1 MHEGPRTKASGHP
14 GPPFRVQCFLE
25 VHWAAGNL
33 GRTVAGGVSRFG
45 VLGALVFERDG
56 RSVPLPSG
64 RQRSLLAL
72 LLLAGG
78 VPLSRDRL
86 IDELWGERPPAS
98 AVSALHV
105 HLSKLRGLLGDLLVL
120 EAAGYALQAGA
131 FELDVWRFD
140 ALVEQARTEPERTVA
155 LLSEA
160 LGLFRGEPLSDVAC
174 EGSIAQWRRA
184 LEEKRM
190 QAILLRI
197 DAELAA
203 GAAGELVAELERLAS
218 EHPFEERLWGQ
229 LMLALY
235 RAGRQADALE
245 AYQRARRLFAAEL
258 GLEPGDQLGGLQQR
272 ILDRD
277 PTLNPAAPEAAP
289 PPVPVEPTPEEPPAR
304 PPSTLP
310 RPLTR
315 LVGRQ
320 WELEMLA
327 AMLADPDIRLIT
339 LTGPGGV
346 GKTRLLLELARLQEP
361 NYLDGAVLVR
371 LERLTDPALVAAE
384 IASAL
389 ALRADGDG
397 PGADGLSAYLRERE
411 LLLVI
416 DNFEHLPAAAMLIA
430 ELLAVAP
437 SIRVLVSSRTALR
450 IRGEQVCEVEP
461 LPLPASDSASEA
473 RESPAVQLFLQSAL
487 AANRKLEID
496 AAVTETVARIC
507 RALDGLPLAI
517 ELAASR
523 ARWLSPAQ
531 IADQLARPL
540 NIGGQGLRDLPD
552 RQQTLQ
558 ATMRWSYDLLAVG
571 AQEVLRCAG
580 VFLGGFTLA
589 ALEAAVGRPI
599 HAEIDELLEASLVR
613 RQADVGRFELLELVR
628 AFALEELEACGQASE
643 ARARHRGY
651 FATFVAATTQAF
663 DQGGAPADLA
673 APLVADHAN
682 VRSALEN
689 AIEAGDEASALDL
702 ALGLRPV
709 WLAGMLRQ
717 ESQEFAQ
724 RLLDSFS
731 IPGPSEVALLRAV
744 AFLDYSAGAAVWHQR
759 LVTRAREIGDQETLA
774 MATGNL
780 FGRALNARDLEEMR
794 RLRPALLDLAN
805 SESSPKALGW
815 VHYFLALDDYVDER
829 FDASCEHAS
838 RSAEKAEEI
847 GHEFMLGSAMGTR
860 LLAAS
865 ARDGVMEQPALAET
879 LEFMRRPGVPPLA
892 AFALWLVARYA
903 AGVAPDTAGR
913 WLAHAERIL
922 AELNSPLWPESA
934 LRDETMEVLGLDDL
948 TPVLAS
954 TPILE
959 HAAALAE
966 AAAWLAER
974 GVDEKAPRDS
984 PRRLTAHA

>member
-1 MHEGPRTKASGHP
+1 M
-14 GPPFRVQCFLE
+14 
-25 VHWAAGNL
+25 
-33 GRTVAGGVSRFG
+33 AGGVSRFG

-56 RSVPLPSG
+56 QSVPLPSG

-105 HLSKLRGLLGDLLVL
+105 HLSKLRGLLGDLLSL
-120 EAAGYALQAGA
+120 EAAGYALRAGA

-140 ALVEQARTEPERTVA
+140 ALVEQARNEPERAVA
-155 LLSEA
+155 LLPQA

-174 EGSIAQWRRA
+174 EGSVAQWRRA

-197 DAELAA
+197 DSELAA

-229 LMLALY
+229 LMVALY

-245 AYQRARRLFAAEL
+245 TYQRARRRFAAEL
-258 GLEPGDQLGGLQQR
+258 GLEPGDQLGRLQQR

-277 PTLNPAAPEAAP
+277 PTLNSQTPSEPTPPPAAPAEPAP
-289 PPVPVEPTPEEPPAR
+289 EQAPAR
-304 PPSTLP
+304 APSTLP

-315 LVGRQ
+315 LVGRE

-346 GKTRLLLELARLQEP
+346 GKTRLLLELARLHEP
-361 NYLDGAVLVR
+361 KYLDGTVFVR

-389 ALRADGDG
+389 ALRGDGEG
-397 PGADGLSAYLRERE
+397 PGADGLSGYLRERE
-411 LLLVI
+411 LLLAI

-437 SIRVLVSSRTALR
+437 SIGVLVSSRTALR
-450 IRGEQVCEVEP
+450 IRGEQVFEVEP
-461 LPLPASDSASEA
+461 LPLPASDSDLEAS
-473 RESPAVQLFLQSAL
+473 ESPAVQLFVQSAL
-487 AANRKLEID
+487 AANRKLELD
-496 AAVTETVARIC
+496 AGVTRAVARIC

-531 IADQLARPL
+531 IADQLAQPL
-540 NIGGQGLRDLPD
+540 AIGGQGLRDLPD

-558 ATMRWSYDLLAVG
+558 ATIRWSYDLLTAR
-571 AQEVLRCAG
+571 AQEVLRGAG

-589 ALEAAVGRPI
+589 ALEAAADRPV

-613 RQADVGRFELLELVR
+613 RQAEVGRFELLELVR
-628 AFALEELEACGQASE
+628 AFALEELEAGGRASE
-643 ARARHRGY
+643 PRARHRGY
-651 FATFVAATTQAF
+651 FATFVAAATEAF
-663 DQGGAPADLA
+663 DQGGAPAEVA
-673 APLVADHAN
+673 APLLADHAN
-682 VRSALEN
+682 IRAALED
-689 AIEAGDEASALDL
+689 AIEAGDEPRALAL

-717 ESQEFAQ
+717 ESQELAQ
-724 RLLDSFS
+724 RLLDRFE
-731 IPGPSEVALLRAV
+731 IPGTSEVALLRAV
-744 AFLDYSAGAAVWHQR
+744 AFLDYTPSAKGWHQR
-759 LVTRAREIGDQETLA
+759 LVARAREIGDRETLA

-780 FGRALNARDLEEMR
+780 FGQAVNAHDHDEMR
-794 RLRPALLDLAN
+794 RLQPALLDLVTPDA
-805 SESSPKALGW
+805 SPKALGW
-815 VHYFLALDDYVDER
+815 IHYFLAIDAYVDER

-838 RSAEKAEEI
+838 LSAEKAEEI
-847 GHEFMLGSAMGTR
+847 RHEFMLGSAIGTR
-860 LLAAS
+860 LLARS
-865 ARDGVMEQPALAET
+865 ARDGVIEQPALAET
-879 LEFMRRPGVPPLA
+879 LEYMRRPGVQPLA

-903 AGVAPDTAGR
+903 AGVAPAAAGQ

-922 AELNSPLWPESA
+922 AALNSPLWPEST
-934 LRDETMEVLGLDDL
+934 LRDETMQVLGFDDL
-948 TPVLAS
+948 TPLLAS

-959 HAAALAE
+959 HTVALAE

-974 GVDEKAPRDS
+974 GVDEQAPRDG